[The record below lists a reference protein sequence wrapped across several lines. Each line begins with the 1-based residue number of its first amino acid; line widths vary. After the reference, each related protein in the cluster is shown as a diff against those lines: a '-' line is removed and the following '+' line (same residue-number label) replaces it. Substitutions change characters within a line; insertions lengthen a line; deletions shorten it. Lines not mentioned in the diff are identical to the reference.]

1 MFEQGISFISNNL
14 FSILTIA
21 NTLFLAFGVKWYE
34 KRLQKSL
41 SKELESYKSNL
52 NKDIEKYKTELN
64 LLHDRK
70 LSFSKNEIDTLKEL
84 WSYFIESFYK
94 FKNSCGICNVY
105 PDITNMNEQDL
116 NDYFKEADYIS
127 ERDKIIIL
135 KSYNK
140 QKTLENILDKKALS
154 KAHKNINECLMYL
167 DKNSIFVSPDI
178 KEKIDIITKEMRL
191 VLVRY
196 DMHITNNVQQFAGK
210 DIYELLYSSVQK
222 IDTLKTEIE
231 LEIQQILFSK
241 NTFWQ
246 TDKK

>member
-70 LSFSKNEIDTLKEL
+70 LSFSRNEIDTLKEL

-94 FKNSCGICNVY
+94 FKNSCGICNAY

-140 QKTLENILDKKALS
+140 QKTLENILDKN
-154 KAHKNINECLMYL
+154 H
-167 DKNSIFVSPDI
+167 
-178 KEKIDIITKEMRL
+178 
-191 VLVRY
+191 
-196 DMHITNNVQQFAGK
+196 
-210 DIYELLYSSVQK
+210 
-222 IDTLKTEIE
+222 
-231 LEIQQILFSK
+231 
-241 NTFWQ
+241 
-246 TDKK
+246 

>member
-1 MFEQGISFISNNL
+1 MNGTRPPLASKGVCSTCEELAKRWQGCQEDEKFNGGRRRVAMFEQGISFISNNL

-64 LLHDRK
+64 LLHYRK
-70 LSFSKNEIDTLKEL
+70 LSFSRNEIDTLKEL

-94 FKNSCGICNVY
+94 FKNSCGICNAY

-140 QKTLENILDKKALS
+140 QKTLENILDKN
-154 KAHKNINECLMYL
+154 H
-167 DKNSIFVSPDI
+167 
-178 KEKIDIITKEMRL
+178 
-191 VLVRY
+191 
-196 DMHITNNVQQFAGK
+196 
-210 DIYELLYSSVQK
+210 
-222 IDTLKTEIE
+222 
-231 LEIQQILFSK
+231 
-241 NTFWQ
+241 
-246 TDKK
+246 